1 MRFIDLNKEI
11 ESREK
16 AIARQIKESGLTKEQ
31 LRQADH
37 FNYFYDKYFIRGKG
51 SVDEDIKAKNIF
63 WDIAKTEMENFDY
76 KTAMQIE
83 RQKDVL
89 DVLKE
94 VQRDKGFL
102 MYGNGG
108 LCGAYYTFSSCQFK
122 NGKEII
128 IYTWDADL
136 DWVQDIEIDNCLEDN
151 EELKEDEVFRKM
163 LATI

>member
-63 WDIAKTEMENFDY
+63 WDIAKTEMEN
-76 KTAMQIE
+76 
-83 RQKDVL
+83 
-89 DVLKE
+89 
-94 VQRDKGFL
+94 
-102 MYGNGG
+102 
-108 LCGAYYTFSSCQFK
+108 YY
-122 NGKEII
+122 ILYPI
-128 IYTWDADL
+128 
-136 DWVQDIEIDNCLEDN
+136 
-151 EELKEDEVFRKM
+151 
-163 LATI
+163 

>member
-1 MRFIDLNKEI
+1 MRFIDLNQEI

-51 SVDEDIKAKNIF
+51 TVDEDIKAKNLF
-63 WDIAKTEMENFDY
+63 WDIAESQMSGFDY
-76 KTAMQIE
+76 NEAMRIE

-108 LCGAYYTFSSCQFK
+108 LCGTYYTFSSCQFK
-122 NGKEII
+122 NKKETI

-136 DWVQDIEIDNCLEDN
+136 DWVQDMEIENFLEDN
-151 EELKEDEVFRKM
+151 EDLKEDEVFQKM
-163 LATI
+163 LETI